1 MIFVHP
7 RDQERYCLRLL
18 LSHVPGARQ
27 YKCLRTVE
35 GTTYD
40 TFKQAAIAW
49 GLMDN
54 DAEQDEYLQEAC
66 TIGRPS

>member
-27 YKCLRTVE
+27 YKCLQTVE
-35 GTTYD
+35 GSTYD
-40 TFKQAAIAW
+40 TFKQAAIAR

-54 DAEQDEYLQEAC
+54 DAE
-66 TIGRPS
+66 